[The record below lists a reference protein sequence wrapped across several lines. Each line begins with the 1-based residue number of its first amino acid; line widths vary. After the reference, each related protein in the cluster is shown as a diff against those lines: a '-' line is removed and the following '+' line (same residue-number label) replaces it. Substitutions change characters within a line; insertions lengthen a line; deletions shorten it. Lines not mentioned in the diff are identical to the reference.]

1 MNSFIYYMFTLLVL
15 LMLLCI
21 YQMSII
27 PKPYSQKEGFTSYFR
42 QSIRPH
48 MRNIRSLHNTIT
60 DHVNNKFNSFGKSIG
75 FK

>member
-1 MNSFIYYMFTLLVL
+1 
-15 LMLLCI
+15 
-21 YQMSII
+21 
-27 PKPYSQKEGFTSYFR
+27 
-42 QSIRPH
+42 